1 MDKNL
6 SKLIDLEQFIEHDHV
21 RIHLTNL
28 TAGNWL
34 PDQVIVP
41 EWSHYLI
48 LVVPKFQ
55 NAKMAGKALLYS
67 TEQLP
72 SGQDMVE
79 TGPAQFVI
87 SIAMQ
92 TGSVTG
98 LLYGNPFGPIKF
110 KDEPDVESF
119 GQDLLAKSW
128 NRTIS
133 SEQPEVFPELFLFMN
148 QHEYL
153 L

>member
-1 MDKNL
+1 MLEYLDLDKNL

-28 TAGNWL
+28 TAGDWL
-34 PDQVIVP
+34 PDQVVVP

-55 NAKMAGKALLYS
+55 NAKMTGKALLYS

-79 TGPAQFVI
+79 TGPAKFVI

-98 LLYGNPFGPIKF
+98 LLYGNPVGSIKF
-110 KDEPDVESF
+110 NDENEETF
-119 GQDLLAKSW
+119 GQELLAKSW

-133 SEQPEVFPELFLFMN
+133 TERPEVSFRGIDSD
-148 QHEYL
+148 
-153 L
+153 